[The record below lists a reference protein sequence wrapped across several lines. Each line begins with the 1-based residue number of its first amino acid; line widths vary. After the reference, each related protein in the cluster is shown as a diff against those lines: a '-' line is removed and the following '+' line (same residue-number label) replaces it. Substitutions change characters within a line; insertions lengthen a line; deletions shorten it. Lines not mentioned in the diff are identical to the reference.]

1 MARNK
6 NDAGYTIVIERKYS
20 KDKVKAIDLFTR
32 IISEK
37 IIMNNPNKTSLK
49 MALSEKNHSDI
60 ESC

>member
-49 MALSEKNHSDI
+49 MALSENTHSDV